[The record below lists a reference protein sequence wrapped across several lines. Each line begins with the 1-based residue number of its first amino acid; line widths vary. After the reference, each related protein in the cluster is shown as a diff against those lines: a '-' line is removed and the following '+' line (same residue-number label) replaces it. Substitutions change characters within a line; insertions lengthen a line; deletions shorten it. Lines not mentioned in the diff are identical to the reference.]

1 MTKIFLDSNIWLR
14 YFLKDNNQFESVEK
28 LLNSIEEGKFL
39 PYTSS
44 IVLMEVCFVLSRTY
58 KMTRDEITKYLESIL
73 ETRNITILEETNS
86 KIAFS
91 YYKKFGIKFSDCLIA
106 SQTPKDMVFITY
118 DSDFSKIKSLNVKDP
133 SKF

>member
-28 LLNSIEEGKFL
+28 LLNSIEEGKYL

-44 IVLMEVCFVLSRTY
+44 IVLMEIAFVLSRLY
-58 KMTRDEITKYLESIL
+58 KKLNKEIITCLEAIL
-73 ETRNITILEETNS
+73 ETRNITILEETDS

-91 YYKKFGIKFSDCLIA
+91 YYKELGIKFSDCLIA
-106 SQTPKDMVFITY
+106 SQIPKDIIFITY
-118 DSDFSKIKSLNVKDP
+118 DSDFPKIKSLNVKNP
-133 SKF
+133 SEF

>member
-28 LLNSIEEGKFL
+28 LLNSIEEGKYL

-44 IVLMEVCFVLSRTY
+44 IVLMEIAFVLSRLY
-58 KMTRDEITKYLESIL
+58 KKLNKEIITCLEAIL
-73 ETRNITILEETNS
+73 ETRNITILEETDS

-91 YYKKFGIKFSDCLIA
+91 YYKELGIKFSDCLIA
-106 SQTPKDMVFITY
+106 SQIPKDMIFITY
-118 DSDFSKIKSLNVKDP
+118 DSDFPKIKSLNVKNP
-133 SKF
+133 SEF

>member
-28 LLNSIEEGKFL
+28 LLNSIEEGKYL

-44 IVLMEVCFVLSRTY
+44 IVLMEIAFVLSRLY
-58 KMTRDEITKYLESIL
+58 KKLNKEIITCLEAIL
-73 ETRNITILEETNS
+73 ETRNITILEETDS

-91 YYKKFGIKFSDCLIA
+91 YYKELGIKFSDCLIA
-106 SQTPKDMVFITY
+106 SQIPKDMIFITY
-118 DSDFSKIKSLNVKDP
+118 DSDFPKIKSLSLRDMK
-133 SKF
+133 K